1 MLPLTLFRSRTF
13 SGTNLLTFL
22 LYAALGGTLFFL
34 PLNLIQVQGYSS
46 TAAGAALLPFIIL
59 MFLFSR
65 WSGGLVSRFGARLP
79 LIVGPLVAACG
90 YALFMRAGIGGSYWI
105 NFFPAIIALGFGM
118 TITVA
123 PLTTVV
129 MASISQNHAGIASGI
144 NNAIAR
150 TAGLIAIAVFGIVM
164 LQVFKQQLNRR
175 MTDSALPNSVVQ
187 VVQAQQNKLAAIV
200 TPEDRDVR
208 TREILHHA
216 IAESFVIGFKTI
228 MAFGAI
234 LALGATV
241 TGLVLI
247 RTPPSA

>member
-1 MLPLTLFRSRTF
+1 
-13 SGTNLLTFL
+13 
-22 LYAALGGTLFFL
+22 
-34 PLNLIQVQGYSS
+34 
-46 TAAGAALLPFIIL
+46 
-59 MFLFSR
+59 
-65 WSGGLVSRFGARLP
+65 
-79 LIVGPLVAACG
+79 
-90 YALFMRAGIGGSYWI
+90 
-105 NFFPAIIALGFGM
+105 M

-175 MTDSALPNSVVQ
+175 MTESALPNSVVQ

-208 TREILHHA
+208 TREILHRA